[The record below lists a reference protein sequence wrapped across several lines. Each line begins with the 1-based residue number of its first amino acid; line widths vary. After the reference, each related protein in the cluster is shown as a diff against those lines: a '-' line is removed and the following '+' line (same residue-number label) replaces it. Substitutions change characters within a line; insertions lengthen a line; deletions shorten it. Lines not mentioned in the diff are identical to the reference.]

1 MSIFIVTNNRTFIIY
16 SICEFPQARNRNVVN
31 VMTDWYIYISFA
43 IYYDMACVHCHR
55 MLTLPLQCCHQVDS
69 DLTPDLPQ
77 DAKGHQTC
85 DRCLYPKLA
94 PGRSRSCSALLH
106 QLHHLHHMAGK
117 VRPPETR
124 TGRLHQGRKTATL
137 HTHSS
142 NIAVQHFCCYLCIC
156 AANCSKY
163 I

>member
-55 MLTLPLQCCHQVDS
+55 LLTLTLQCCHQVDS

-85 DRCLYPKLA
+85 DRCLYQ
-94 PGRSRSCSALLH
+94 SCRHAAAGAAVH

-117 VRPPETR
+117 VRPLDTDR
-124 TGRLHQGRKTATL
+124 
-137 HTHSS
+137 
-142 NIAVQHFCCYLCIC
+142 AVTPG
-156 AANCSKY
+156 S
-163 I
+163 

>member
-1 MSIFIVTNNRTFIIY
+1 MWWQIGI
-16 SICEFPQARNRNVVN
+16 
-31 VMTDWYIYISFA
+31 DIYISFA

-55 MLTLPLQCCHQVDS
+55 LLTLTLQCCHQVDS

-85 DRCLYPKLA
+85 DRCLYQ
-94 PGRSRSCSALLH
+94 SCRHAAAGAAVH

-137 HTHSS
+137 GNWTLHTDSS
-142 NIAVQHFCCYLCIC
+142 ISAVLSVYLCSQIAPNISRDLRKIIYRMIVVTTQHLFNGC
-156 AANCSKY
+156 DHFSQ
-163 I
+163 

>member
-43 IYYDMACVHCHR
+43 IYYDMACVHCYR
-55 MLTLPLQCCHQVDS
+55 LLPLTLQCCHHVDS

-85 DRCLYPKLA
+85 DRCLYQ
-94 PGRSRSCSALLH
+94 SCRHAA
-106 QLHHLHHMAGK
+106 AG
-117 VRPPETR
+117 
-124 TGRLHQGRKTATL
+124 A
-137 HTHSS
+137 
-142 NIAVQHFCCYLCIC
+142 AVHCYTSYTIWR
-156 AANCSKY
+156 AR
-163 I
+163 